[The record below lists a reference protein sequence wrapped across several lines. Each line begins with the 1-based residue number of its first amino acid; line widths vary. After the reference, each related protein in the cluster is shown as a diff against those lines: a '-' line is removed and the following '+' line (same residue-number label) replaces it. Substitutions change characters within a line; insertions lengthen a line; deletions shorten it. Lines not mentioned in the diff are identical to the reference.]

1 MVPEIWSTTD
11 RIFDVFDYFFLF
23 YLPNNPE
30 NENFEK
36 RKKSSGDIIILHMGN
51 LNENHMM
58 CGSWDMEQGR

>member
-11 RIFDVFDYFFLF
+11 KIFDIFDYFFLF

-36 RKKSSGDIIILHMGN
+36 RKKSPGDIIILHMGV

-58 CGSWDMEQGR
+58 CGS